1 MDDSNQIQ
9 ETYMDKLHPA
19 VREGIRRS
27 FAELDIQDPDFKEK
41 AENMIEQFLEMQV
54 KDIIKEWEK
63 EREKTESE
71 SFLMIVPKNRIEVF
85 DKITEEILTELKSV
99 MMQSSEDKALIEDKI
114 SSM

>member
-41 AENMIEQFLEMQV
+41 A
-54 KDIIKEWEK
+54 
-63 EREKTESE
+63 
-71 SFLMIVPKNRIEVF
+71 
-85 DKITEEILTELKSV
+85 
-99 MMQSSEDKALIEDKI
+99 
-114 SSM
+114 